1 MIPEVADVLSAE
13 EVRETAEYLAELQQ
27 PSGLIP
33 WFPGGHCDPWN
44 HVESAMA
51 LDVAGMH
58 RPAEAAYEWLAD
70 VQRPNGSWH
79 NYYGSDGSVE
89 EDKLDT
95 NVCAYIATGVWHHW
109 RCTWDRAFLDHL
121 WPTVERALDWTLSL
135 RRPDGL
141 VLWAVEADGTR
152 TWDYALLTGTSSIQ
166 HAFRCGVALADIVG
180 EPHPEWERAADVM
193 VHAIAER
200 PLAFEP
206 KVRWAM
212 DWYYPVLT
220 GALTGEA
227 AKARLAEGWDVFAM
241 EGRGIRCVSD
251 EPWVTA
257 SETAECAV
265 AFAAIGDRATATEL
279 LAWTRAHRRED
290 GSYWTGLVYDSE
302 HPDGIHFPFEEHTSY
317 TAAAVI
323 LAADAITGASPAAAL
338 FTPRPAPRLNPGS
351 DARWVSRMTPNGC
364 QNRRGAGS
372 VDAVEDPQ
380 RAGGG
385 GESEAAALEGREV
398 DLLVR
403 RAAAVGGV
411 REDVVDRQRPADRHV
426 WCPAGVVG
434 AGRLDAVP
442 AVDEHQGRRHRPVAG
457 DHRRLT
463 DHRHDPVLQ
472 PGVRIVSRN
481 VGSVS
486 ISPVRASTSDGV
498 VVLPAGLVLLRAAVV
513 VDSEHDRARLTSGR
527 AEPDRRA
534 AAVRPDL
541 DERRTRHRRR
551 SRQLPLRAARRPPR
565 RA

>member
-1 MIPEVADVLSAE
+1 MIPEVPDVLSAE

-70 VQRPNGSWH
+70 VQRPDGSWH
-79 NYYGSDGSVE
+79 NYYGSDGLVE

-257 SETAECAV
+257 SETAECAL

-279 LAWTRAHRRED
+279 LED

-302 HPDGIHFPFEEHTSY
+302 HPGGIHFPFEEHTSY
-317 TAAAVI
+317 TAAAVV

-338 FTPRPAPRLNPGS
+338 FTPRP
-351 DARWVSRMTPNGC
+351 
-364 QNRRGAGS
+364 
-372 VDAVEDPQ
+372 
-380 RAGGG
+380 
-385 GESEAAALEGREV
+385 
-398 DLLVR
+398 LL
-403 RAAAVGGV
+403 
-411 REDVVDRQRPADRHV
+411 D
-426 WCPAGVVG
+426 
-434 AGRLDAVP
+434 
-442 AVDEHQGRRHRPVAG
+442 
-457 DHRRLT
+457 
-463 DHRHDPVLQ
+463 
-472 PGVRIVSRN
+472 
-481 VGSVS
+481 
-486 ISPVRASTSDGV
+486 
-498 VVLPAGLVLLRAAVV
+498 
-513 VDSEHDRARLTSGR
+513 
-527 AEPDRRA
+527 
-534 AAVRPDL
+534 
-541 DERRTRHRRR
+541 
-551 SRQLPLRAARRPPR
+551 
-565 RA
+565 